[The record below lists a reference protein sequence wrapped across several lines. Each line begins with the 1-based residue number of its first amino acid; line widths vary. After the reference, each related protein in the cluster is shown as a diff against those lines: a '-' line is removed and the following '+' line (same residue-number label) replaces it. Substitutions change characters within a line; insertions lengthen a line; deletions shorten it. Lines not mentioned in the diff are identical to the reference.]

1 MEINPSYGYK
11 IKHAESAA
19 LAEQIESFLA
29 KGGKIKTV
37 KPVYRVGSVSSSI
50 RANGVTFLNRSQ
62 RQYKQQKF
70 LKDFANAIGYGA
82 WAVLENECGVSRQN
96 LCRVAAGKNV
106 IPCDEKW
113 EKIETAAFKILEQKN
128 EQQA

>member
-1 MEINPSYGYK
+1 M
-11 IKHAESAA
+11 
-19 LAEQIESFLA
+19 A

-50 RANGVTFLNRSQ
+50 RANGVTFLNRAQ

-82 WAVLENECGVSRQN
+82 WAVLENKCGVSRQN

-106 IPCDEKW
+106 IPCHEKW
-113 EKIETAAFKILEQKN
+113 EKIETAAFKILEQKK
-128 EQQA
+128 